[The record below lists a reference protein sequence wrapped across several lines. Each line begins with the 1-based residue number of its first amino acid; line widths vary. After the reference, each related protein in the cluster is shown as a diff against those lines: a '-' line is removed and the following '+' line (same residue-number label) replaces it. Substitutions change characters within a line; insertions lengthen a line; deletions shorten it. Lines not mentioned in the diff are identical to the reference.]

1 MVSAMK
7 TFLALLVALPVLLA
21 FGAGSHVLSRNDV
34 SHKLLAQMN
43 GSRAGRITTQVG
55 CRLVTQGRAH
65 DGNRYACVLVGA
77 RASQHAIVTVN
88 GTSWR
93 AEFAPLQG

>member
-1 MVSAMK
+1 MK
-7 TFLALLVALPVLLA
+7 TLLALLVALPALLA
-21 FGAGSHVLSRNDV
+21 FGTSSHVLGRNDV

-43 GSRAGRITTQVG
+43 GSSAGHITKRVG
-55 CRLVTQGRAH
+55 CRLATQPGS
-65 DGNRYACVLVGA
+65 GTVRYACVLTGS
-77 RASQHAIVTVN
+77 RASQHAVVTVN

>member
-1 MVSAMK
+1 MK
-7 TFLALLVALPVLLA
+7 TLLALLVALPVLLA
-21 FGAGSHVLSRNDV
+21 FGTTSHVLSRGDV

-43 GSRAGRITTQVG
+43 GSSAGHITKQVG
-55 CRLVTQGRAH
+55 CRLAQPGSH
-65 DGNRYACVLVGA
+65 DAVRYACVLTGS
-77 RASQHAIVTVN
+77 RASQHAIVTVS